1 MEYVH
6 AYSCK
11 QCMLSAR
18 VKSCQGLNRQ
28 CIIVAHCRLQSC
40 KLNETENIL
49 IKDMTLLPSL
59 SSLQAKLIFPT
70 QNYIMLIPKKLVGVP
85 FVSLNRAEYCRCM
98 SQTRSRILSNIPETI
113 YINSSLVLPLP
124 PNNHGAGDFVANVFQ
139 QALFRNAFSWKGFQ
153 ISLIY
158 RS

>member
-1 MEYVH
+1 MLFNLCMEYVH

-70 QNYIMLIPKKLVGVP
+70 QNYIMLIPKKLAGVP

-98 SQTRSRILSNIPETI
+98 SQTQIIMGPAILWLTCFNRHYS
-113 YINSSLVLPLP
+113 VM
-124 PNNHGAGDFVANVFQ
+124 H
-139 QALFRNAFSWKGFQ
+139 SWKGVR
-153 ISLIY
+153 Y
-158 RS
+158 P

>member
-11 QCMLSAR
+11 QCMLSDR

-40 KLNETENIL
+40 KLNETETIL

-98 SQTRSRILSNIPETI
+98 SQTRSRIL
-113 YINSSLVLPLP
+113 VLPLP

-139 QALFRNAFSWKGFQ
+139 QALFRNAFLEKFSDIFDL
-153 ISLIY
+153 S
-158 RS
+158 